1 MTIDKRIG
9 IIGGNGWLGNAIA
22 SAAVTSGTIAGERLI
37 LSGRSDKRGALPVPG
52 AVHTRDNAELAAGAD
67 IIVLCVPPQD
77 FPEVD
82 IDATGK
88 LVISVMAGV
97 TAQAIAAKTGA
108 REVVRAIP
116 NAAAAIRQSFTPWY
130 AVPGVS
136 DASKQVVQELFDSC
150 GEGAEVPEE
159 AHIDYCVGMTGSG
172 AAFPALLA
180 EALVAHATSQ
190 GLPAS
195 FAQRAAK
202 GVVAGASQLFAASD
216 ADTAAIVQGMID
228 YRGTTAAALQ
238 TMLDNGFDRAV
249 ALGLS
254 AASAKA
260 AALGKAT

>member
-1 MTIDKRIG
+1 MTIDMRIG
-9 IIGGNGWLGNAIA
+9 FIGGNGWLGNAIA
-22 SAAVTSGTIAGERLI
+22 SAAVASGAIAGDRLI

-52 AVHTRDNAELAAGAD
+52 AHLTRDNAELVLAAD
-67 IIVLCVPPQD
+67 VVVLCVPPQD
-77 FPEVD
+77 FHALD
-82 IDATGK
+82 IDASAK

-97 TAQAIAAKTGA
+97 TAREITARSGA

-116 NAAAAIRQSFTPWY
+116 NAAASIRRSFTPWY

-136 DASKQVVQELFDSC
+136 GAHKQVVQNLFDAC

-159 AHIDYCVGMTGSG
+159 SHIDYCVGMTGSG

-180 EALVAHATSQ
+180 QAMIAHATSQ
-190 GLPAS
+190 GLPLA

-202 GVVAGASQLFAASD
+202 GVVAGASQLFAGED

-238 TMLDNGFDRAV
+238 TMLDNGFNRAV
-249 ALGLS
+249 ALGLD

-260 AALGKAT
+260 AALGKPD